1 MQMIATRT
9 MLFALVTG
17 LAACAP
23 VPLRTSLPS
32 EWHRSP
38 NSDERRPNFVIIHY
52 TGDDTAA
59 RALRTLT
66 NPFSSVS
73 AHYLIA
79 RDGRIHQLVDERAR
93 AWHAGESRW
102 GATTDLN
109 SSSLGIEL
117 DNTGSEPFAPA
128 QVSALLRLLRD
139 VVDRHRIP
147 AANILGH
154 ADVAPRRKADPG
166 RSFPWRTLA
175 EHGFGLWCESP
186 APQAPAAFDA
196 VAALQAI
203 GYDVADVDAAVK
215 AFKAHF
221 VPDDFSPGLDARSSA
236 MIHCL
241 SRPAV
246 GR

>member
-52 TGDDTAA
+52 TGDDTA
-59 RALRTLT
+59 
-66 NPFSSVS
+66 
-73 AHYLIA
+73 
-79 RDGRIHQLVDERAR
+79 
-93 AWHAGESRW
+93 
-102 GATTDLN
+102 
-109 SSSLGIEL
+109 
-117 DNTGSEPFAPA
+117 
-128 QVSALLRLLRD
+128 
-139 VVDRHRIP
+139 
-147 AANILGH
+147 
-154 ADVAPRRKADPG
+154 
-166 RSFPWRTLA
+166 
-175 EHGFGLWCESP
+175 
-186 APQAPAAFDA
+186 
-196 VAALQAI
+196 
-203 GYDVADVDAAVK
+203 VK